1 MAFQNPFD
9 SPLYSQKITGTLGYN
24 SPVAKKYVA
33 PVSNSPSSRTKSFYD
48 ETSYMDWFQIGLNG
62 VTQMTNAITMYGN
75 YMSEASKSELSASM
89 NKVNQERL
97 SMNVDFIQNEYQQ
110 KMNTLRRQTA
120 QSKGQMRESMS
131 KSGFEVG
138 SGSFVDM
145 ESETDRLANDM
156 LAGLDAQREMQQIQ
170 NKHQQAMLGIQAKLD
185 ETKASV
191 ARKQARISRTYGT
204 IAGALNTTAGVL
216 GGYGRYQHFNG

>member
-9 SPLYSQKITGTLGYN
+9 SQLYSQKITGTLGYK
-24 SPVAKKYVA
+24 SPVATKSVA
-33 PVSNSPSSRTKSFYD
+33 PVSNSTSSRTKSCDD
-48 ETSYMDWFQIGLNG
+48 ETTYMDWFQIGLNG

-204 IAGALNTTAGVL
+204 IAGALNTTAGAL
-216 GGYGRYQHFNG
+216 GAYGRYQHFNG

>member
-9 SPLYSQKITGTLGYN
+9 STLYSQKITGTLGYK
-24 SPVAKKYVA
+24 SLVSTKSVA
-33 PVSNSPSSRTKSFYD
+33 PVSNSNSSRTKSFYD
-48 ETSYMDWFQIGLNG
+48 EITYMDWFQIGLNG

-145 ESETDRLANDM
+145 ESEADRLANDM

-170 NKHQQAMLGIQAKLD
+170 NKHQQSMLGIQAKLD

-204 IAGALNTTAGVL
+204 IAGALNTTAGAL
-216 GGYGRYQHFNG
+216 GAYGRYQHFNG

>member
-1 MAFQNPFD
+1 MAVQG
-9 SPLYSQKITGTLGYN
+9 SKS
-24 SPVAKKYVA
+24 
-33 PVSNSPSSRTKSFYD
+33 KSFYD
-48 ETSYMDWFQIGLNG
+48 STSYMDWFQIGLKG

-145 ESETDRLANDM
+145 ESEADRLANDM
-156 LAGLDAQREMQQIQ
+156 LAGIEAQREMQQIQ
-170 NKHQQAMLGIQAKLD
+170 NKHQQAMLGIQSKLD

-204 IAGALNTTAGVL
+204 IAGALNTTAGAL
-216 GGYGRYQHFNG
+216 GAYGRYQHFNG

>member
-1 MAFQNPFD
+1 MAVHG
-9 SPLYSQKITGTLGYN
+9 SKS
-24 SPVAKKYVA
+24 
-33 PVSNSPSSRTKSFYD
+33 KSFYD
-48 ETSYMDWFQIGLNG
+48 SISYMDWFQIGLNG

-145 ESETDRLANDM
+145 ESEADRLANDM
-156 LAGLDAQREMQQIQ
+156 LAGIEAQREMQQIQ

-204 IAGALNTTAGVL
+204 IAGALNPTAGVL

>member
-24 SPVAKKYVA
+24 SPVAKKSVA

-48 ETSYMDWFQIGLNG
+48 ETTYMDWFQIGLNG

-156 LAGLDAQREMQQIQ
+156 LAGLEAQREMQQIQ
-170 NKHQQAMLGIQAKLD
+170 NKHQQSMLGIQAKLD

-204 IAGALNTTAGVL
+204 IAGALNTTAGAL
-216 GGYGRYQHFNG
+216 GAYGRYQHFNG

>member
-1 MAFQNPFD
+1 MAFQNPLD

-24 SPVAKKYVA
+24 SPVAKKSVA

-48 ETSYMDWFQIGLNG
+48 ETTYMDWFQIGLNG

-204 IAGALNTTAGVL
+204 IAGALNTTAGAL
-216 GGYGRYQHFNG
+216 GAYGRYQHFNG

>member
-1 MAFQNPFD
+1 MAFQNPLD

-24 SPVAKKYVA
+24 SPVAKKSVA

-131 KSGFEVG
+131 KCGFEVG

-170 NKHQQAMLGIQAKLD
+170 NKHQQAMLGIQSKLD

-204 IAGALNTTAGVL
+204 IAGALNTTAGAL
-216 GGYGRYQHFNG
+216 GAYGRYQHFNG

>member
-1 MAFQNPFD
+1 MSVQG
-9 SPLYSQKITGTLGYN
+9 SKS
-24 SPVAKKYVA
+24 
-33 PVSNSPSSRTKSFYD
+33 KSFYD
-48 ETSYMDWFQIGLNG
+48 STSYLDWFQMGLNV

-145 ESETDRLANDM
+145 ESEADRLANDM
-156 LAGLDAQREMQQIQ
+156 LAGLEAQREMQQIQ
-170 NKHQQAMLGIQAKLD
+170 NKHQQSMLGIQAKLD

-204 IAGALNTTAGVL
+204 IAGALNTTAGAL
-216 GGYGRYQHFNG
+216 GAYGHYQHFNG

>member
-1 MAFQNPFD
+1 MAFQNQFD
-9 SPLYSQKITGTLGYN
+9 SPLYSQKITGTLGYK
-24 SPVAKKYVA
+24 SPVLTKSVS
-33 PVSNSPSSRTKSFYD
+33 PVSNSSSSRTKSFYD
-48 ETSYMDWFQIGLNG
+48 EISYIDWFQIGLNG

-145 ESETDRLANDM
+145 ESEADRLANDM
-156 LAGLDAQREMQQIQ
+156 LAGLDAQREMQQIK
-170 NKHQQAMLGIQAKLD
+170 NKHQQSMLGIQAKLD

-204 IAGALNTTAGVL
+204 IAGALNTTAGAL
-216 GGYGRYQHFNG
+216 GAYGHYQHFNG

>member
-24 SPVAKKYVA
+24 SPVAKKSVA

-48 ETSYMDWFQIGLNG
+48 STSYMDWFQISLNG

-145 ESETDRLANDM
+145 ESEADRLANDM

-170 NKHQQAMLGIQAKLD
+170 NKHQQAMLGIQSKLD

-204 IAGALNTTAGVL
+204 IAGALNTTAGAL
-216 GGYGRYQHFNG
+216 GAYGRYQHFNG

>member
-1 MAFQNPFD
+1 
-9 SPLYSQKITGTLGYN
+9 
-24 SPVAKKYVA
+24 
-33 PVSNSPSSRTKSFYD
+33 
-48 ETSYMDWFQIGLNG
+48 
-62 VTQMTNAITMYGN
+62 
-75 YMSEASKSELSASM
+75 
-89 NKVNQERL
+89 
-97 SMNVDFIQNEYQQ
+97 MNVDFIQNKYQQ

-145 ESETDRLANDM
+145 ESEADRLANDM
-156 LAGLDAQREMQQIQ
+156 LAGIEAQREMQQIQ
-170 NKHQQAMLGIQAKLD
+170 NKHQQAMLGIQSKLD

>member
-9 SPLYSQKITGTLGYN
+9 SPLYSQKITGTLGYK
-24 SPVAKKYVA
+24 SPVATKSVA
-33 PVSNSPSSRTKSFYD
+33 PVSNSTSSRTKSFYD
-48 ETSYMDWFQIGLNG
+48 EITYIDWFQIGLNG

-145 ESETDRLANDM
+145 ESEADRLANDM

-170 NKHQQAMLGIQAKLD
+170 NKHQQSMLGIQAKLD

-204 IAGALNTTAGVL
+204 IAGALNTTAGAL
-216 GGYGRYQHFNG
+216 GAYGRYQHFNG

>member
-1 MAFQNPFD
+1 
-9 SPLYSQKITGTLGYN
+9 
-24 SPVAKKYVA
+24 
-33 PVSNSPSSRTKSFYD
+33 
-48 ETSYMDWFQIGLNG
+48 
-62 VTQMTNAITMYGN
+62 MYGN

-145 ESETDRLANDM
+145 ESEADRLANDM

-170 NKHQQAMLGIQAKLD
+170 NKHQQSMLGIQAKLD

-204 IAGALNTTAGVL
+204 IAGALNTTAGAL
-216 GGYGRYQHFNG
+216 GAYGRYQHFNG

>member
-9 SPLYSQKITGTLGYN
+9 SPLYSQKITGTLGYK
-24 SPVAKKYVA
+24 SLVATKSVT
-33 PVSNSPSSRTKSFYD
+33 PVSNSTSSRTKSFYD
-48 ETSYMDWFQIGLNG
+48 ETSYIDWFQIGLNG

-97 SMNVDFIQNEYQQ
+97 SMNVEFIQNEYQQ

-120 QSKGQMRESMS
+120 QSKGQMREIMS

-145 ESETDRLANDM
+145 ESESDRLANDM

-204 IAGALNTTAGVL
+204 IAGALNTTAGAL
-216 GGYGRYQHFNG
+216 GAYGKYQHFNG

>member
-1 MAFQNPFD
+1 MAFQNPLD

-24 SPVAKKYVA
+24 SPVAKKSVA

-48 ETSYMDWFQIGLNG
+48 ETTYMDWFQIGLNG
-62 VTQMTNAITMYGN
+62 VTQRTNAITMYGN

-145 ESETDRLANDM
+145 ESEADRLANDM

-204 IAGALNTTAGVL
+204 IAGALNTTAGAL
-216 GGYGRYQHFNG
+216 GAYGKYQHFNG